1 MKTQEQT
8 QCRRKT
14 LAGKLAA
21 WAPIA
26 LLCLTATSRVA
37 AQSPE
42 FERYY
47 RPFQDR
53 LAAGEDL
60 QAVIAEIERPI
71 HDVLTAPGFAC
82 PAIPPGGFPGVT
94 SRRFYY
100 LSEIMPPG
108 IGPNDPACGAWLGC
122 FLDQVPGTVH
132 DTATL
137 VIDRQCVSH
146 RTLVVP
152 DRFVL
157 AGVGLDGAGRLL
169 FDLPDSARALRFKAP
184 AVVGSVSIRHSQIRD
199 LSIGSLGCCGQAGI
213 DLSNSTLVN
222 VENVR
227 VSGFA
232 FGIRGSASYFN
243 TIEGSNLSNNGF
255 GIVLG
260 HDTTTWQMRENGIS
274 FSGLIG
280 ISFDPTT
287 RASVVSGGV
296 LESNP
301 LGAIFLRGIGNVV
314 QSTWFETNGALNG
327 GFAIRVPAA
336 ATNGRILTSLFS
348 NNDILDLSPTTTRC
362 YNTAVG
368 PLIADNCP

>member
-1 MKTQEQT
+1 MRYQEQT
-8 QCRRKT
+8 QWFRNILT
-14 LAGKLAA
+14 PKLAA

-26 LLCLTATSRVA
+26 LLCLAATPRVV

-42 FERYY
+42 HERYY

-53 LAAGEDL
+53 LTAGEDL
-60 QAVIAEIERPI
+60 LNVIAEIERPI
-71 HDVLTAPGFAC
+71 RDVLTAPDFAC
-82 PAIPPGGFPGVT
+82 PGIPAGGFPGAT

-100 LSEIMPPG
+100 LSEILPPG

-169 FDLPDSARALRFKAP
+169 FDLPDSARALRFKPSPVA
-184 AVVGSVSIRHSQIRD
+184 GSVSIRHSQIRD
-199 LSIGSLGCCGQAGI
+199 LSMGSLGCCGQIGI

-232 FGIRGSASYFN
+232 FGIQGSSSYFN
-243 TIEGSNLSNNGF
+243 TIEGSNLSTNGI
-255 GIVLG
+255 GIVQG
-260 HDTTTWQMRENGIS
+260 NDTTTWQMRENAIS
-274 FSGLIG
+274 FSGLAG
-280 ISFDPTT
+280 ISFDVTT

-314 QSTWFETNGALNG
+314 QSSWFEGNGP
-327 GFAIRVPAA
+327 FAIRVTG
-336 ATNGRILTSLFS
+336 ATDSRILTSLFS

>member
-1 MKTQEQT
+1 MEQEAQK
-8 QCRRKT
+8 QSRGKI
-14 LAGKLAA
+14 LARKLAA

-26 LLCLTATSRVA
+26 FLCLAATSRLA

-42 FERYY
+42 FDRYY
-47 RPFQDR
+47 APFEAR

-60 QAVIAEIERPI
+60 QTVTDGIEVAL
-71 HDVLTAPGFAC
+71 HDVLTTPIPAC

-100 LSEIMPPG
+100 LTEILPPG
-108 IGPNDPACGAWLGC
+108 IGLNDPACGFWLGC
-122 FLDQVPGTVH
+122 FLDQVAGTVH

-137 VIDRQCVSH
+137 VIDRQCMSR

-169 FDLPDSARALRFKAP
+169 FDLPNSARALRFKPP
-184 AVVGSVSIRHSQIRD
+184 AAIPVAIRHSQIRD
-199 LSIGSLGCCGQAGI
+199 LSIGNLHCCGQVGI

-232 FGIRGSASYFN
+232 FGIAGRASYFN
-243 TIEGSNLSNNGF
+243 TIEGSNLSTNGV
-255 GIVLG
+255 GIRQG
-260 HDTTTWQMRENGIS
+260 FDTTTWQMRENGIS
-274 FSGLIG
+274 FSRLAGIG
-280 ISFDPTT
+280 FHTTT

-301 LGAIFLRGIGNVV
+301 FGAIFLRGIGNIV
-314 QSTWFETNGALNG
+314 QSTWFETNGTSNG
-327 GFAIRVPAA
+327 GFAIRVSAA
-336 ATNGRILTSLFS
+336 AADSRILTSLFS
-348 NNDILDLSPTTTRC
+348 NNDILDPSPSTLRC

-368 PLIADNCP
+368 PLIPDNCP

>member
-1 MKTQEQT
+1 MRLEAQKQWH
-8 QCRRKT
+8 RKT
-14 LAGKLAA
+14 LAGKLAS

-26 LLCLTATSRVA
+26 FLCLAATPRVT
-37 AQSPE
+37 AQSSE
-42 FERYY
+42 FDRYY
-47 RPFQDR
+47 APFEAR

-60 QAVIAEIERPI
+60 ETLIDEIEAPVHDFVPAPI
-71 HDVLTAPGFAC
+71 PAC
-82 PAIPPGGFPGVT
+82 PAIPVGGFPGVT

-100 LSEIMPPG
+100 LTEILPPG
-108 IGPNDPACGAWLGC
+108 IGPNDPACGFWLGC

-169 FDLPDSARALRFKAP
+169 FNLPDSVRALRFKPP
-184 AVVGSVSIRHSQIRD
+184 ANPASVTIRHSQIRD
-199 LSIGSLGCCGQAGI
+199 LSIGNLTCCGQVGI

-232 FGIRGSASYFN
+232 LGIAGRASYFN
-243 TIEGSNLSNNGF
+243 TIEGSNLSTNGI
-255 GIVLG
+255 GIRQG
-260 HDTTTWQMRENGIS
+260 FDTTTWQMRENAISFSRLTGIS
-274 FSGLIG
+274 FHA
-280 ISFDPTT
+280 TT
-287 RASVVSGGV
+287 RSSVVSGGV

-301 LGAIFLRGIGNVV
+301 FGAIFLRGIGNIV
-314 QSTWFETNGALNG
+314 QTTWFETNGAVNG
-327 GFAIRVPAA
+327 GFAIRVSAA
-336 ATNGRILTSLFS
+336 ATNTRILTSLFS
-348 NNDILDLSPTTTRC
+348 NNDILDPSPSTLRC

-368 PLIADNCP
+368 PLIPDNCP

>member
-1 MKTQEQT
+1 MEQ
-8 QCRRKT
+8 QGQKQWRRKT
-14 LAGKLAA
+14 LAGKLAS

-26 LLCLTATSRVA
+26 FLCLAATPQVA
-37 AQSPE
+37 AQSSE
-42 FERYY
+42 FDRYY
-47 RPFQDR
+47 APFEAR

-60 QAVIAEIERPI
+60 QTVTDEIEASLR
-71 HDVLTAPGFAC
+71 DVLPAPIPAC
-82 PAIPPGGFPGVT
+82 PAIPAGGFPGVT

-100 LSEIMPPG
+100 LSEILPLG

-122 FLDQVPGTVH
+122 FLDQVAGTVH

-137 VIDRQCVSH
+137 VLDRQCVSH

-169 FDLPDSARALRFKAP
+169 FNLPDSARALRFKPP
-184 AVVGSVSIRHSQIRD
+184 AAVPVAIRHSQIRD
-199 LSIGSLGCCGQAGI
+199 LSIGNQVCCGQVGI

-222 VENVR
+222 IQNVR
-227 VSGFA
+227 VSDFA
-232 FGIRGSASYFN
+232 FGIAGRASYYN
-243 TIEGSNLSNNGF
+243 TIQGSNLSTNGV
-255 GIVLG
+255 GIRQG
-260 HDTTTWQMRENGIS
+260 FDTTTWQMRENAIS
-274 FSGLIG
+274 FSRLAGIG
-280 ISFDPTT
+280 FHATT

-301 LGAIFLRGIGNVV
+301 FGAIFLRGIGNIV
-314 QSTWFETNGALNG
+314 QSTWFETNGASNG
-327 GFAIRVPAA
+327 GFAIRVSAA
-336 ATNGRILTSLFS
+336 ATDSRILTSLFS
-348 NNDILDLSPTTTRC
+348 NNDILDPSPSTARC